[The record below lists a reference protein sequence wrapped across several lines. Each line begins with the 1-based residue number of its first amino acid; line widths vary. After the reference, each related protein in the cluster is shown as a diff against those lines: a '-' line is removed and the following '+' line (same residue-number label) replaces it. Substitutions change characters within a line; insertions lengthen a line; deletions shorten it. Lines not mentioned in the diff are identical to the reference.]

1 MPAYSSACHTSNT
14 SYSKEGMI
22 ENKAMKKI
30 PKRQFY
36 ETLELSENDRRWEIQ
51 N

>member
-14 SYSKEGMI
+14 NYSKEGMI
-22 ENKAMKKI
+22 ENKAMKKYQ
-30 PKRQFY
+30 RQFY
-36 ETLELSENDRRWEIQ
+36 ETFELSENDRRWEIQ